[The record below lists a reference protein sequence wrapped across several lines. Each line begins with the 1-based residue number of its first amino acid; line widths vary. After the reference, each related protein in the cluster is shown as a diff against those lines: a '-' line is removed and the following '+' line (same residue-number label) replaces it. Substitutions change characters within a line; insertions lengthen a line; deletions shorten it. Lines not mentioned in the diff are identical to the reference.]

1 MNARSTDR
9 KAHADASSSLN
20 VRAFVLQESLLIVLS
35 KEQVSSEVMKIS
47 SDSGLAFFI
56 RIFYLKI
63 VKPEQIVENAEF
75 FGEDEKDIVDA
86 GFAFA
91 AESKAVEYLARSEQ
105 SRFGLSK
112 KLANKNYERKFIE
125 MALGYLEF
133 KNYLS
138 DERFA
143 RAWLNSRRINHSE
156 GRSKLAAELA
166 SRGISKETA
175 KVALD
180 EFFLENSEI
189 ELCRKDFAKISKN
202 CADSE
207 KIIRRLISHGF
218 SYSMIKKV
226 ISGDFD

>member
-1 MNARSTDR
+1 M
-9 KAHADASSSLN
+9 
-20 VRAFVLQESLLIVLS
+20 IVLS
-35 KEQVSSEVMKIS
+35 KEQVSPEVMKIS

-63 VKPEQIVENAEF
+63 VKPEHIVENTEF
-75 FGEDEKDIVDA
+75 LGEEEKDLVDA
-86 GFAFA
+86 GLAFA

-105 SRFGLSK
+105 CRFGLSK
-112 KLANKNYERKFIE
+112 KLGNKNYERKSIE
-125 MALGYLEF
+125 MALDYLEF

-156 GRSKLAAELA
+156 GRTKLAAELA
-166 SRGISKETA
+166 SRGISKEISRI
-175 KVALD
+175 ALD
-180 EFFLENSEI
+180 DFFSENPEI
-189 ELCRKDFAKISKN
+189 ELCKRDFSKISKS

-207 KIIRRLISHGF
+207 KIIRRLVVHGF

-226 ISGDFD
+226 MSGDCD

>member
-1 MNARSTDR
+1 M
-9 KAHADASSSLN
+9 
-20 VRAFVLQESLLIVLS
+20 LS
-35 KEQVSSEVMKIS
+35 KEQVSPEVMKIS

-63 VKPEQIVENAEF
+63 VKPEHIVENTEF
-75 FGEDEKDIVDA
+75 LGEEEKDLVDA
-86 GFAFA
+86 GLAFA

-105 SRFGLSK
+105 CRFGLSK
-112 KLANKNYERKFIE
+112 KLGNKNYERKSIE
-125 MALGYLEF
+125 MALDYLEF

-156 GRSKLAAELA
+156 GRTKLAAELA
-166 SRGISKETA
+166 SRGISKEISRI
-175 KVALD
+175 ALD
-180 EFFLENSEI
+180 DFFSENPEI
-189 ELCRKDFAKISKN
+189 ELCKRDFSKISKS

-207 KIIRRLISHGF
+207 KIIRRLVVHGF

-226 ISGDFD
+226 MSGDCD